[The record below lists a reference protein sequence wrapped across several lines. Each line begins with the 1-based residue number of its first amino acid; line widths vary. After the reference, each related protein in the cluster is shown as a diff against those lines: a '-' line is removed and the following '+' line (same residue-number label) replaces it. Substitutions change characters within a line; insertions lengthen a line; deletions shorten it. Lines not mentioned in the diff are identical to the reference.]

1 MTKEERFSLIQEAA
15 QNLRRAANALN
26 DAAVFV
32 AYANETES
40 SQYLRHALA
49 FVEHLRKTDLLAI
62 GGLIKKANDAS
73 LANFETTESGK

>member
-1 MTKEERFSLIQEAA
+1 MTKDERFSLIQEAA

-49 FVEHLRKTDLLAI
+49 FVEYLRKTDLLAI
-62 GGLIKKANDAS
+62 GGLIKKADAS
-73 LANFETTESGK
+73 LADFETMENRK